1 MLSVPAEA
9 SEKGGS
15 LMPVLIIATICIGDV
30 CRDELVTSSRLDPN
44 VSMQLC
50 SNAAQ
55 PQLTA
60 WLDEHWPGYQLAG
73 WKCQLGERGD
83 PV

>member
-1 MLSVPAEA
+1 MLVF
-9 SEKGGS
+9 
-15 LMPVLIIATICIGDV
+15 VIATICLGDV

-44 VSMQLC
+44 VGMQWC

-55 PQLTA
+55 PQLA
-60 WLDEHWPGYQLAG
+60 KWMDEHFPGYQLAG
-73 WKCQLGERGD
+73 WKCQIGERGT